1 MNILYNT
8 VNQNITFILMKKTL
22 FLLLLTFLAY
32 TSHAQRGEIGA
43 FSGISY
49 YQGDLSAGLGLHEPN
64 FGFGFFA
71 GYAPIDHLTI
81 KGSFYRG
88 QISGNDKHHS
98 GGLLLE
104 RNLSFKST
112 LSELGLRLEYNIFG
126 FRPEGMYTPF
136 SPYVFIGAALT
147 HHNPMTEYQ
156 GEWHELQPLGTEG
169 QGIPGYSQ
177 RYNRVI
183 FAIPVGAGIKY
194 ALNENLS
201 VGFEMGLR
209 TTFTDYL
216 DDVSTVYVAPE
227 ILLEGSSRGNL
238 AAILSNR
245 TGEFLEEPSIFE
257 NGAQRGGADVNDY
270 YFMGGVTVFFT
281 INGY

>member
-1 MNILYNT
+1 
-8 VNQNITFILMKKTL
+8 MKKTL

-49 YQGDLSAGLGLHEPN
+49 YQGDLSAGLGLHEPR

-88 QISGNDKHHS
+88 QISGNDKHHK
-98 GGLLLE
+98 GGLLRE
-104 RNLSFKST
+104 RNLSFRNT
-112 LSELGLRLEYNIFG
+112 LSELGIRLEYNILG
-126 FRPEGMYTPF
+126 FRPDGMHTRF
-136 SPYVFIGAALT
+136 SPYVFIGMAAT
-147 HHNPMTEYQ
+147 HHNPIAQYQ
-156 GEWHELQPLGTEG
+156 GEWVELQPLGTEG
-169 QGIPGYSQ
+169 QGIPGYAQ

-183 FAIPVGAGIKY
+183 FAIPYGAGVKY

-201 VGFEMGLR
+201 VGFEMGMR

-216 DDVSTVYVAPE
+216 DDVSTVYVDPE
-227 ILLEGSSRGNL
+227 ILQGASSRGSL
-238 AAILSNR
+238 AVALSNR
-245 TGEFLEEPSIFE
+245 TGEYLEEPSVFE
-257 NGAQRGGADVNDY
+257 NGSQRGGADVNDY

>member
-1 MNILYNT
+1 
-8 VNQNITFILMKKTL
+8 MKKIL

-32 TSHAQRGEIGA
+32 ASNAQRGEIGV

-49 YQGDLSAGLGLHEPN
+49 YQGDLSAGLGLHEPRL
-64 FGFGFFA
+64 GFGFFA

-88 QISGNDKHHS
+88 QISGNDKHHK
-98 GGLLLE
+98 GGLLRE

-112 LSELGLRLEYNIFG
+112 LSEMGIRLEYNIMG
-126 FRPEGMYTPF
+126 FRPADMYTRF
-136 SPYVFIGAALT
+136 SPYVFLGMAAT
-147 HHNPMTEYQ
+147 HHNPKTEYL

-169 QGIPGYSQ
+169 QGIPGYAQ

-183 FAIPVGAGIKY
+183 FALPFGAGVKY

-201 VGFEMGLR
+201 VGFEGGLR
-209 TTFTDYL
+209 MTFTDYL
-216 DDVSTVYVAPE
+216 DDVSTNYVDVE
-227 ILLEGSSRGNL
+227 VLRGETSRGDL
-238 AAILSNR
+238 AVALANR
-245 TGEFLEEPSIFE
+245 TGEYLEEPVIFE
-257 NGAQRGGADVNDY
+257 GGSQRGGADVNDY
-270 YFMGGVTVFFT
+270 YFMGGVTLFFT